1 MTRILIQENKNLLF
15 EISSDL
21 KQYLPHL
28 DKVKKSYENLQL
40 GNFSNEIL
48 KEIIKSGTAKIEK
61 LFNESLNDQIE
72 KAGIS
77 NTIVK
82 SNLLKGSEQLYFS
95 FLENTRELKRFKPE
109 TYSRRNFLKLNVIS
123 YLNGS
128 FTLTDENKEQILE
141 NECRTYLENEK
152 DFELYENLKKFI
164 EAFNTVNE
172 NLKELEYRFS
182 YEKGKGVT
190 AIENTFLMTNENDE
204 YSINPG
210 SIKFATNYKENS
222 LKFNL

>member
-1 MTRILIQENKNLLF
+1 MERILIHENKNLLF
-15 EISSDL
+15 EISTDL
-21 KQYLPHL
+21 NQYSPFLE
-28 DKVKKSYENLQL
+28 KVKKSYENLQL

-48 KEIIKSGTAKIEK
+48 KKIIKSGTEQIEK
-61 LFNESLNDQIE
+61 SFTESLNDQIE

-77 NTIVK
+77 NTILK
-82 SNLLKGSEQLYFS
+82 SNILKDSEQLYFS

-210 SIKFATNYKENS
+210 SIKFAANYKENS

>member
-28 DKVKKSYENLQL
+28 DQVKKSYENLQL

-48 KEIIKSGTAKIEK
+48 KEIIKSGTAQIEK
-61 LFNESLNDQIE
+61 SFTESLNDQIE

-77 NTIVK
+77 NTILK
-82 SNLLKGSEQLYFS
+82 SNILKDSEQLYFS

-190 AIENTFLMTNENDE
+190 AIGNTFLMTNENDE

-210 SIKFATNYKENS
+210 SIKFAANYKENS

>member
-28 DKVKKSYENLQL
+28 DQVKKSYENLQL

-48 KEIIKSGTAKIEK
+48 KEIIKSGTAQIEK
-61 LFNESLNDQIE
+61 SFTESLNDQIE

-77 NTIVK
+77 NTILK
-82 SNLLKGSEQLYFS
+82 SNILKDSEQLYFS

-123 YLNGS
+123 YLDGS

-141 NECRTYLENEK
+141 NECRTYLENEQEV
-152 DFELYENLKKFI
+152 ELYENLKKFI
-164 EAFNTVNE
+164 EAFDTVNE
-172 NLKELEYRFS
+172 NLKVLEYRFS

-210 SIKFATNYKENS
+210 SIKFAANYKENS

>member
-28 DKVKKSYENLQL
+28 DQVKKSYENLQL

-48 KEIIKSGTAKIEK
+48 KEIIKSGTAQIEK
-61 LFNESLNDQIE
+61 SFVESLNDQIE

-77 NTIVK
+77 NTILK
-82 SNLLKGSEQLYFS
+82 SNILKDSEQLYFS

-123 YLNGS
+123 YLDGS

-172 NLKELEYRFS
+172 NLKELEYRFN
-182 YEKGKGVT
+182 YEKGKG
-190 AIENTFLMTNENDE
+190 LKRNDE
-204 YSINPG
+204 MDCG
-210 SIKFATNYKENS
+210 
-222 LKFNL
+222 

>member
-1 MTRILIQENKNLLF
+1 MKRILIHEDKNLLS
-15 EISSDL
+15 EISTDL
-21 KQYLPHL
+21 RQYLPL
-28 DKVKKSYENLQL
+28 LQQVKKSYEKLQL
-40 GNFSNEIL
+40 GDFNDDIF

-190 AIENTFLMTNENDE
+190 AIGNTFLMTNENDE

>member
-28 DKVKKSYENLQL
+28 DQVKKSYENLQL

-210 SIKFATNYKENS
+210 SIKYETK
-222 LKFNL
+222 